1 MKKDTIIRSLNVNI
15 ENLLLIFLTI
25 SKDHNVYQTNHY
37 LLYQSIWYKFRTIEL
52 LLKT

>member
-25 SKDHNVYQTNHY
+25 KIIMSIKQIIIYYTN
-37 LLYQSIWYKFRTIEL
+37 LYGTNLEQLNYY
-52 LLKT
+52 